1 LGGGGGGV
9 EGLNTQSINDSGAAR
24 INLIKNK
31 NKSSFGNR
39 NEIKLEGKVRNYNY
53 MNENMSQE
61 YIEQL
66 KSQNASNS
74 NNYYNS
80 INYEQ
85 NNFIDS
91 ILSTNNNNNM
101 TSSSSTSNNEKH
113 YDLENRRL
121 LFKFKLGQQN
131 QHLLLPDDD
140 DDDDD
145 DDIDNLKDS
154 IDPSAFLP

>member
-1 LGGGGGGV
+1 
-9 EGLNTQSINDSGAAR
+9 
-24 INLIKNK
+24 
-31 NKSSFGNR
+31 
-39 NEIKLEGKVRNYNY
+39 
-53 MNENMSQE
+53 MSTMSEE

-66 KSQNASNS
+66 KSSAHTNTPAANC
-74 NNYYNS
+74 YYNS

-91 ILSTNNNNNM
+91 ILSTNNHQNMITTTSINNN
-101 TSSSSTSNNEKH
+101 TNEKH

-121 LFKFKLGQQN
+121 LFKFKLGQLN